1 MEIDRLTY
9 TILEAAK
16 ALGVGKGKA
25 YEMART
31 GQLPVLR
38 FGKRLVVPRYAL
50 EQMLKQAGNNKPPFD
65 SQDL

>member
-1 MEIDRLTY
+1 MEIERLTY
-9 TILEAAK
+9 TIPEAAK
-16 ALGVGKGKA
+16 ALGIGKSNA

-50 EQMLKQAGNNKPPFD
+50 EQMLRQAGRDTRQCQNVIR
-65 SQDL
+65 